1 MPDKS
6 IAKLKLQN
14 SELSEK
20 LKRSL
25 ADYANL
31 EKRIES
37 QRQLFVALTTTAIVS
52 KMIDI
57 LDDLYL
63 TYDHLKDP
71 GLKIAIDK
79 FISVLTS
86 EGLTEIKAL
95 NEPFNA
101 ENMECIATTPG
112 PENQVVKVNKKGYL
126 LNGHCLRPAQVV
138 VGKKP
143 TTPITNDQ
151 ITSTPNNTQ

>member
-1 MPDKS
+1 M
-6 IAKLKLQN
+6 ANLKLQN
-14 SELSEK
+14 QELTEK

-37 QRQLFVALTTTAIVS
+37 QRQLFVTLTATAIIS

-63 TYDHLKDP
+63 AFDHLKDP

-79 FISVLTS
+79 FATVLVS
-86 EGLTEIKAL
+86 EGLTEIKAI

-101 ENMECIATTPG
+101 ENMECIATASG
-112 PENQVVKVNKKGYL
+112 PENEVIKVNKRGYL